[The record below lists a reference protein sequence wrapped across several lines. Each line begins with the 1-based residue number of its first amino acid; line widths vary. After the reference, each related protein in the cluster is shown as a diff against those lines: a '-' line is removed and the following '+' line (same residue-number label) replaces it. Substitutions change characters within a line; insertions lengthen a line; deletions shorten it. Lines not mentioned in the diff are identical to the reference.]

1 MNINKLLEP
10 LWGTII
16 EEFGI
21 NMKEHYI
28 KLVIKSCENNIVTSF
43 IVIFKDVTAYSWV
56 NSSFEQGKDRSDIEQ
71 WTFMDLTSITY
82 TPNAKLN
89 VEGSLLNKKIFAKP
103 NFLLEIWNTVLLI
116 EANKLIINDNVY
128 DLNKDY

>member
-1 MNINKLLEP
+1 MNINKLLES

-16 EEFGI
+16 EEFDI

-28 KLVIKSCENNIVTSF
+28 KLVIKSCENNIETSF

-82 TPNAKLN
+82 NPNAKLN

-103 NFLLEIWNTVLLI
+103 NFLLEIWNTMLLI

-128 DLNKDY
+128 DLNKDN